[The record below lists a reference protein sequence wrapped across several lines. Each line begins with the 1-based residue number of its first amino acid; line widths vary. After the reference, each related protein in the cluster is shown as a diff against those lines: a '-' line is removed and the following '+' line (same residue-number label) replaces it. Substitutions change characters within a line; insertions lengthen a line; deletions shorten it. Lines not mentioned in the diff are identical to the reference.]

1 MMKISGPLVEPCG
14 VPNPKLTQILKYG
27 HQFEQIALFHKG
39 RYRTVSREYVS
50 RDFNCRRTF
59 CDRLCSARART
70 IMAQSWPGISWPLIH
85 SSYPIPRAVEVLHQH
100 DNPLGMSGACLWTE
114 SHSAPKRKKVTNRV
128 SDKLF
133 PIKDLRMTN
142 ASLVDSPSNFVTL

>member
-1 MMKISGPLVEPCG
+1 MVINL
-14 VPNPKLTQILKYG
+14 NKLLCSTKVVC
-27 HQFEQIALFHKG
+27 
-39 RYRTVSREYVS
+39 RTVSREYVS
-50 RDFNCRRTF
+50 TDFNCQRTF

-114 SHSAPKRKKVTNRV
+114 SHPAPKRKKVTNRV

-142 ASLVDSPSNFVTL
+142 ASLVDSPSV

>member
-1 MMKISGPLVEPCG
+1 MVINLNKFLCSTKV
-14 VPNPKLTQILKYG
+14 V
-27 HQFEQIALFHKG
+27 
-39 RYRTVSREYVS
+39 YRTVRREYVS
-50 RDFNCRRTF
+50 TDFNCQRTF

-85 SSYPIPRAVEVLHQH
+85 SSHPIPRAVEVLHQH

-128 SDKLF
+128 SDKLGAF
-133 PIKDLRMTN
+133 H
-142 ASLVDSPSNFVTL
+142 LVKISGISGSAAEWNTFRGFVPLENSQKKWKI